1 VPFNDPAALGAA
13 VLRGLDEPARG
24 VAARRRVEDLF
35 TPARRQKILV
45 EELEFVLGQPL
56 TPDS

>member
-1 VPFNDPAALGAA
+1 
-13 VLRGLDEPARG
+13 LDEPARG